1 MHYRELFHQ
10 GIDFNEYINQGT
22 NKDIQLVFNIFNQ
35 FKKHVSQATLKR
47 LSLIKSD
54 VNILISGEMWCP
66 DCQVNMTA
74 IQCISQI
81 QPKIKLSIISKEI
94 AEKYIMSPLGF
105 NKVSIPFML
114 LMDSKFILDDL
125 FIERPKFVAEVESFD
140 DLREDYLAGKYL
152 NDTICEILDKL
163 GY

>member
-1 MHYRELFHQ
+1 MNYSEVFHQ
-10 GIDFNEYINQGT
+10 GIDFKGYLNQGT
-22 NKDIQLVFNIFNQ
+22 NKEIQLVFIIFNQ
-35 FKKHVSQATLKR
+35 FKGHVSQATLKR

-54 VNILISGEMWCP
+54 LNILISGEMWCP

-81 QPKIKLSIISKEI
+81 QPKIKLSIISKEL
-94 AEKYIMSPLGF
+94 AEKQIMLPLGF

-114 LMDSKFILDDL
+114 LMDSKFTLYDL
-125 FIERPKFVAEVESFD
+125 FIERPKSVIEVKYFD
-140 DLREDYLAGKYL
+140 DIKEDYLAGKYL
-152 NDTICEILDKL
+152 NDTVCEILDKL